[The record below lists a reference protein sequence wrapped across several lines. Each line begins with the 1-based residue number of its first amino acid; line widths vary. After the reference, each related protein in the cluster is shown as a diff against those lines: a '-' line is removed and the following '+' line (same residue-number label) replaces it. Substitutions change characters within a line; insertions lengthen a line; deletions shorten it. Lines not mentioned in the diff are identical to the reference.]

1 MWIPAYQIDWIFS
14 TSQGNLRYI
23 KILRPSL
30 VWLGNTNQ
38 DEVTLVEISC
48 FGRNSLNS
56 GNWQI
61 FSFKACSN
69 LCNWDKWN
77 QTHVRHFSFSLLNR
91 AVFCLCGF
99 IYVGIYYVSIE
110 TKCKWTHVTNLA
122 FNQLNWAVLCF
133 YCFIYV
139 AIYHIAIEA
148 KCKSTHMAYLEL
160 LAKPDYCFFVQ
171 VVSILLIFWI

>member
-69 LCNWDKWN
+69 LCNWDKMESNPCKALFFQPTEPGCFLFVWF
-77 QTHVRHFSFSLLNR
+77 HLCWYLLCFNWD
-91 AVFCLCGF
+91 
-99 IYVGIYYVSIE
+99 
-110 TKCKWTHVTNLA
+110 KCKWTHVTNLA

-148 KCKSTHMAYLEL
+148 KCKSTHMA
-160 LAKPDYCFFVQ
+160 
-171 VVSILLIFWI
+171 